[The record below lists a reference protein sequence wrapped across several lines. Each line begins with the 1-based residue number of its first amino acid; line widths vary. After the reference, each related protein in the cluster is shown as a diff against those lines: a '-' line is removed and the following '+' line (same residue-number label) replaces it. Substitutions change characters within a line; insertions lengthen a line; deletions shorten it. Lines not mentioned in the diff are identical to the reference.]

1 MAGSQKEFEL
11 LFRLKASLGS
21 NFNSTFK
28 GAIEQ
33 QKKLQDSLKSV
44 NSLQGKVDGYNKA
57 SNAISQQ
64 NEKLARLQTEH
75 QKTAQKI
82 QTHQQNAERLRA
94 KIEETGDATG
104 ELTAQLV
111 REENEVQKNTEK
123 LKSNESQIQRTRAS
137 IEQQKQQLD
146 RMGEELR
153 EAGVNTDNLE
163 EANGRLQRSYER
175 LQNSQQTIQ
184 RLNQAQQNINESI
197 SHTKTQLV
205 GTVGVMAAAGAAI
218 YNGPVKK
225 AAEFQEQMSTVQ
237 AISGATGDDLQ
248 LLSEKAKQMGA
259 TTKFTAKEAGEAME
273 YMAMAGWK
281 TKDMMGGIEGIMNLA
296 AASGEE
302 LAAVSD
308 IVTDV
313 MTAFGMTADGTTKVV
328 GKDGLVKEVSN
339 ATHFADILAQ
349 ASSNANTNVGM
360 MGETFKYVAPVA
372 GALGYTAEDTAALI
386 GLMAN
391 SGIKASQAGT
401 SLRKI
406 FLGLQGGVELTGDK
420 LGKWQIDVE
429 NTDGSMRK
437 LEDVTGDLRE
447 AFSHMTEAEKAA
459 NAEAIAGKTGM
470 SGLLAIVNAS
480 EADYQKLTES
490 IKGCDGAAKAM
501 ADTKLDNLNG
511 QITLMQSAW
520 DALQVELGEMLLPA
534 LTDLIKKATEVLGVV
549 TTFVQKN
556 PEMTKTIAKVVAGLM
571 AFRVGMLSLKLAG
584 LTGASGI
591 VSLLQKLM
599 GLRIGFLE
607 SAATG
612 TSFATKLKA
621 AGSGVLKY
629 FKGVGGA
636 LGGLFSGIAWK
647 ISAGFAGL
655 AGKLG
660 GVLTGTGSKLL
671 SLLLKPFVN
680 IGGAL
685 GGILSKVGGIIL
697 NSPLGSIGKVIAS
710 SFGKLGTLIAP
721 IGNVLKS
728 AFGPLGGLLKTA
740 LGPLGGI
747 AGKFLPI
754 IGVITTIIAVVQI
767 LRKNFDKVRE
777 AVRNIFGEK
786 GLTVFDNIVTVI
798 TNVGETIKG
807 VFSDGNIGAARD
819 KINEIFGEKG
829 VTVFDTFAGVF
840 QKIVTAAGQF
850 VNFVSQNIVPVIEDI
865 FELLSTEIIPG
876 IIDGIQEAAPQIMQ
890 IFQAIAD
897 FIAGIIPVIG
907 SFVAGLLPIISQIIS
922 FIQTNVLP
930 IIGSV
935 FNFIVSTVLPA
946 IASGVQ
952 QLGSIITTVLSAVL
966 PVVQTV
972 FITIWGIIQPIMQ
985 MILQVVQ
992 AVLPAVQAVFQSVF
1006 SAIGGI
1012 VSAFQQVLSGII
1024 QFITGVFT
1032 GNWSAAWEGI
1042 KSIFSG
1048 IWEGIKSVAM
1058 GVIDTI
1064 SSAVNGVISG
1074 ISKVK
1079 ETIGG
1084 TVGKVAGA
1092 LHIPGFAKGST
1103 NTPDTFIAGEN
1114 GPELITNAPGRT
1126 VYTAQQT
1133 QGILKAQNQAG
1144 SAAERITNTQGR
1156 IIYTAQQTRG
1166 ILKAQNQVRNTAAV
1180 RAAGEINIANN
1191 SAQENVPGVSA
1202 PELRSGTRQNS
1213 ITVTINNNPKIHVD
1227 GDKPGDLE
1235 EKLEE
1240 NNRRLLQQVKD
1251 LLDKLNDDE
1260 RRRVYV

>member
-123 LKSNESQIQRTRAS
+123 LRSNESQIQRTRAS
-137 IEQQKQQLD
+137 IEQQTQQLD

-175 LQNSQQTIQ
+175 LQNSQQTLQ

-197 SHTKTQLV
+197 SHTKTQLA
-205 GTVGVMAAAGAAI
+205 GTVGVMVAAGAAI

-281 TKDMMGGIEGIMNLA
+281 TKDMMGGIEGVMNLA

-308 IVTDV
+308 IVTDA
-313 MTAFGMTADGTTKVV
+313 MTAFGMAADGTTN
-328 GKDGLVKEVSN
+328 GVSN
-339 ATHFADILAQ
+339 ATHFADVLAQ

-372 GALGYTAEDTAALI
+372 GSLGYSLEDTATMI
-386 GLMAN
+386 GVMAN
-391 SGIKASQAGT
+391 SGIKASNAGT
-401 SLRKI
+401 ALRSIMTRLSTDAGASSKSLGALGILTEKLGVQFYDSEGKTRDLAKVIGETREAWKGLTQEEQNNYAKKI
-406 FLGLQGGVELTGDK
+406 AGQSGISGFLALMNAEQADFDK
-420 LGKWQIDVE
+420 L
-429 NTDGSMRK
+429 
-437 LEDVTGDLRE
+437 
-447 AFSHMTEAEKAA
+447 AA
-459 NAEAIAGKTGM
+459 SINNA
-470 SGLLAIVNAS
+470 
-480 EADYQKLTES
+480 
-490 IKGCDGAAKAM
+490 DGAAKAM

-520 DALQVELGEMLLPA
+520 DALQVELGEMLLPV

-599 GLRIGFLE
+599 ELRIGFLE
-607 SAATG
+607 SAAIS

-636 LGGLFSGIAWK
+636 LGGV
-647 ISAGFAGL
+647 L
-655 AGKLG
+655 AGA
-660 GVLTGTGSKLL
+660 GSKLL
-671 SLLLKPFVN
+671 SLLLKPFGN

-721 IGNVLKS
+721 IGNVLKT

-777 AVRNIFGEK
+777 AVGNIFGEK
-786 GLTVFDNIVTVI
+786 GLEIFDKIVAVI

-829 VTVFDTFAGVF
+829 VAVFDTFAGVF

-850 VNFVSQNIVPVIEDI
+850 VNFVSQNIVPVVEDI
-865 FELLSTEIIPG
+865 FNLLMTSVIPG
-876 IIDGIQEAAPQIMQ
+876 IISGIQAAAPVVMQ

-907 SFVAGLLPIISQIIS
+907 SFVAGLMPVISQIIS

-930 IIGSV
+930 IIGSI

-946 IASGVQ
+946 IVSGIQ

-972 FITIWGIIQPIMQ
+972 FTTIWNVIQPIMQ

-1006 SAIGGI
+1006 NTIGGI

-1048 IWEGIKSVAM
+1048 IWEGIKSIAT

-1064 SSAVNGVISG
+1064 SSAIKGVMDG
-1074 ISKVK
+1074 IGKVK

-1092 LHIPGFAKGST
+1092 LHIPGFAKGSK

-1133 QGILKAQNQAG
+1133 QGILKAQNLAG
-1144 SAAERITNTQGR
+1144 STAAAVQAAGVTNITN
-1156 IIYTAQQTRG
+1156 
-1166 ILKAQNQVRNTAAV
+1166 
-1180 RAAGEINIANN
+1180 NN
-1191 SAQENVPGVSA
+1191 APENVPGVSA
-1202 PELRSGTRQNS
+1202 PELRSTTGQSS
-1213 ITVTINNNPKIHVD
+1213 ITVTINNNPTIQVD

-1251 LLDKLNDDE
+1251 LLDKRDDDE
-1260 RRRVYV
+1260 RRSVYA

>member
-1 MAGSQKEFEL
+1 MAGSRKEFEL
-11 LFRLKASLGS
+11 LFKLKASLGS
-21 NFNSTFK
+21 DFNSTFK
-28 GAIEQ
+28 GAMET

-44 NSLQGKVDGYNKA
+44 NSLQGRVDGYSKA

-82 QTHQQNAERLRA
+82 QIHQQNAERLRA
-94 KIEETGDATG
+94 KIAETGDVTG

-123 LKSNESQIQRTRAS
+123 LKNNESQIRQTTAS
-137 IEQQKQQLD
+137 IERNEQALQQL
-146 RMGEELR
+146 GNELR

-175 LQNSQQTIQ
+175 LQNSQQTLQ
-184 RLNQAQQNINESI
+184 RLNQVQQNIGQSINE
-197 SHTKTQLV
+197 TKLKL
-205 GTVGVMAAAGAAI
+205 GATVGVMTAAGAAI

-225 AAEFQEQMSTVQ
+225 AAEFQEQMSTVKALMGEVGKDELP
-237 AISGATGDDLQ
+237 AITKVANEMGLNFKEGSNE
-248 LLSEKAKQMGA
+248 SETAMNILAAKAKEMGA
-259 TTKFTAKEAGEAME
+259 TTKFTAKEAGDAME
-273 YMAMAGWK
+273 YMAVAGWN
-281 TKDMMGGIEGIMNLA
+281 TQEVLGGVGGIMNLA
-296 AASGEE
+296 AAGGTE
-302 LAAVSD
+302 LGQTSD
-308 IVTDV
+308 IVTDSIENFGL
-313 MTAFGMTADGTTKVV
+313 TAADA
-328 GKDGLVKEVSN
+328 SY
-339 ATHFADILAQ
+339 FADVMAQ
-349 ASSNANTNVGM
+349 TMRKSNTDLLKL
-360 MGETFKYVAPVA
+360 GESYKYVSPVA
-372 GALGYTAEDTAALI
+372 KAMGYSVEDINVAL

-391 SGIKASQAGT
+391 SGIKASSGGT
-401 SLRKI
+401 ALRTLLTNMAKPTDNMAAAMADLGVSLDDGNGNMKSFHDVMLDLRKGFGSLKI
-406 FLGLQGGVELTGDK
+406 PEEEFQERLSSLNGALESGNITQKKYDKAIMGLMDK
-420 LGKWQIDVE
+420 AYG
-429 NTDGSMRK
+429 
-437 LEDVTGDLRE
+437 
-447 AFSHMTEAEKAA
+447 AEGAIKAQTA
-459 NAEAIAGKTGM
+459 ATLAGKEGM

-480 EADYQKLTES
+480 DETFNQLTYD
-490 IKGCDGAAKAM
+490 INNAKGAAEEM
-501 ADTKLDNLNG
+501 AATKLDNFNG
-511 QITLMQSAW
+511 QITLLQSAW
-520 DALQVELGEMLLPA
+520 DALQVELGEMLLPT
-534 LTDLIKKATEVLGVV
+534 LTKAAKGITDVIGKV
-549 TTFVQKN
+549 TDFVRAN
-556 PEMTKTIAKVVAGLM
+556 PEVVKTVAKAAAGFG
-571 AFRVGMLSLKLAG
+571 AFRVAMLSLKLAG
-584 LTGASGI
+584 LMGAKGI
-591 VSLLQKLM
+591 VQILTNLL
-599 GLRIGFLE
+599 GLRISFLE
-607 SAATG
+607 SAAAGNGFAARLMGLG
-612 TSFATKLKA
+612 TKIAGVGTKIKGIGAGVLAFIGKIAGVFMGPFLRPFATIGTKL
-621 AGSGVLKY
+621 
-629 FKGVGGA
+629 GA
-636 LGGLFSGIAWK
+636 L
-647 ISAGFAGL
+647 FA
-655 AGKLG
+655 
-660 GVLTGTGSKLL
+660 
-671 SLLLKPFVN
+671 P
-680 IGGAL
+680 
-685 GGILSKVGGIIL
+685 
-697 NSPLGSIGKVIAS
+697 IAS
-710 SFGKLGTLIAP
+710 
-721 IGNVLKS
+721 
-728 AFGPLGGLLKTA
+728 LLKTA

-747 AGKFLPI
+747 AGKFLPV
-754 IGVITTIIAVVQI
+754 IGVVTTIIAAVQI

-777 AVRNIFGEK
+777 AVGNIFGEK
-786 GLTVFDNIVTVI
+786 GLEIFDKIVAVI

-807 VFSDGNIGAARD
+807 VFTEGLNGAAEL
-819 KINEIFGEKG
+819 IGEKFG
-829 VTVFDTFAGVF
+829 VKGELVVLKFAEALI
-840 QKIVTAAGQF
+840 KIKNAAGQF
-850 VNFVSQNIVPVIEDI
+850 VNFVSQNIVPVVEDI
-865 FELLSTEIIPG
+865 FNLLMTSVIPG
-876 IIDGIQEAAPQIMQ
+876 IISGIQAAAPEVMQ

-907 SFVAGLLPIISQIIS
+907 SFVAGIMPVISQIIS
-922 FIQTNVLP
+922 FIQENVLP

-946 IASGVQ
+946 IAGGVQ

-972 FITIWGIIQPIMQ
+972 FTTIWGIIQPIMQ

-1092 LHIPGFAKGST
+1092 LHIPGFARGST

-1133 QGILKAQNQAG
+1133 RGILKAQNQAG
-1144 SAAERITNTQGR
+1144 SAAERVANMPGR
-1156 IIYTAQQTRG
+1156 TIYTARQTRG
-1166 ILKAQNQVRNTAAV
+1166 ILKAQNQVRNAAAV
-1180 RAAGEINIANN
+1180 QAAGEINITNN
-1191 SAQENVPGVSA
+1191 SVPENVPGVSA
-1202 PELRSGTRQNS
+1202 PELRGGTRQGS
-1213 ITVTINNNPKIHVD
+1213 VTVTINSNPTIHVD

-1260 RRRVYV
+1260 RRCVYA

>member
-94 KIEETGDATG
+94 KIEETGDTTG

-137 IEQQKQQLD
+137 IEQQTQQLD

-237 AISGATGDDLQ
+237 AISGATGDDLK
-248 LLSEKAKQMGA
+248 LLSEKAKEMGA
-259 TTKFTAKEAGEAME
+259 TTKFTAKEAGQAME

-281 TKDMMGGIEGIMNLA
+281 TKDMMGGIEGVMNLA

-308 IVTDV
+308 IVTDA
-313 MTAFGMTADGTTKVV
+313 MTAFGMAADGTTN
-328 GKDGLVKEVSN
+328 GVSN
-339 ATHFADILAQ
+339 ATHFADVLAQ
-349 ASSNANTNVGM
+349 ASSNANTNVSM

-372 GALGYTAEDTAALI
+372 GSLGYSLEDTATMI
-386 GLMAN
+386 GVMAN
-391 SGIKASQAGT
+391 SGIKASNAGT
-401 SLRKI
+401 ALRSIMTRLSTDAGASSKSLGALGILTEKLGVQFYDSEGKTRDLAKVIGETREAWKGLTQEEQNNYAKKI
-406 FLGLQGGVELTGDK
+406 AGQSGISGFLALMNAEQADFDK
-420 LGKWQIDVE
+420 L
-429 NTDGSMRK
+429 
-437 LEDVTGDLRE
+437 
-447 AFSHMTEAEKAA
+447 A
-459 NAEAIAGKTGM
+459 
-470 SGLLAIVNAS
+470 
-480 EADYQKLTES
+480 ES
-490 IKGCDGAAKAM
+490 INNADGAAKAM

-520 DALQVELGEMLLPA
+520 DALQVELGEMLLPV

-556 PEMTKTIAKVVAGLM
+556 PEMTKTVAKVVAGLM

-636 LGGLFSGIAWK
+636 LGGLGSAIRNIFSSSAIFQKVGGLFSGIAGK
-647 ISAGFAGL
+647 MSAGFAGL

-671 SLLLKPFVN
+671 SLLLKPFGN

-685 GGILSKVGGIIL
+685 GGILSKVGGVIL

-754 IGVITTIIAVVQI
+754 IGIITTIIAVVQI

-777 AVRNIFGEK
+777 AVGNIFGEK
-786 GLTVFDNIVTVI
+786 GLEIFDKIVAVI

-829 VTVFDTFAGVF
+829 VAVFDTFAGVF

-850 VNFVSQNIVPVIEDI
+850 VGFVTTHIVPVVEQLFNVLIT
-865 FELLSTEIIPG
+865 SVIPG
-876 IIDGIQEAAPQIMQ
+876 IISGIQAAAPVVMQ

-907 SFVAGLLPIISQIIS
+907 SFIAGIMPIISEVIT
-922 FIQTNVLP
+922 FIQTYVFP
-930 IIGSV
+930 IISEV
-935 FNFIVSTVLPA
+935 FNFIVSTVLPL
-946 IASGVQ
+946 IVQGIQ

-966 PVVQTV
+966 PVVQTI
-972 FITIWGIIQPIMQ
+972 FTTIWGIIQPIMQ

-1048 IWEGIKSVAM
+1048 IWEGIKSIAT

-1064 SSAVNGVISG
+1064 SSAIKGVMDG

-1092 LHIPGFAKGST
+1092 LHIPGFAKGSK

-1133 QGILKAQNQAG
+1133 QGILKAQNLTGSTAAAVQAAG
-1144 SAAERITNTQGR
+1144 VTNITN
-1156 IIYTAQQTRG
+1156 
-1166 ILKAQNQVRNTAAV
+1166 
-1180 RAAGEINIANN
+1180 NN
-1191 SAQENVPGVSA
+1191 APENVPGVSA
-1202 PELRSGTRQNS
+1202 PELRSTTGQRNV
-1213 ITVTINNNPKIHVD
+1213 TVTINNNPTIHVD

-1251 LLDKLNDDE
+1251 LLDKRDDDE
-1260 RRRVYV
+1260 RRSVYA

>member
-137 IEQQKQQLD
+137 IEQQTQQLD

-281 TKDMMGGIEGIMNLA
+281 TKDMLGGVEGVMNLA

-308 IVTDV
+308 IVTDA
-313 MTAFGMTADGTTKVV
+313 MTAFGLAADGTTN
-328 GKDGLVKEVSN
+328 GVSN
-339 ATHFADILAQ
+339 ATHFADVLAQ

-372 GALGYTAEDTAALI
+372 GSLGYSLEDTATMI
-386 GLMAN
+386 GVMAN
-391 SGIKASQAGT
+391 SGIKASNAGT
-401 SLRKI
+401 ALRSIMTRLSTDAGASSKSLGALGILTEKLGVQFYDSEGKTRDLAKVIGETREAWKGLTQEEQNNYAKKI
-406 FLGLQGGVELTGDK
+406 AGQSGISGFLALMNAEQADFDK
-420 LGKWQIDVE
+420 L
-429 NTDGSMRK
+429 
-437 LEDVTGDLRE
+437 
-447 AFSHMTEAEKAA
+447 AA
-459 NAEAIAGKTGM
+459 SINNA
-470 SGLLAIVNAS
+470 
-480 EADYQKLTES
+480 
-490 IKGCDGAAKAM
+490 DGAAKAM

-520 DALQVELGEMLLPA
+520 DALQVELGEMLLPV

-599 GLRIGFLE
+599 SLRIGFLE

-636 LGGLFSGIAWK
+636 LGGLGSAIGNIFSSSAIFQKVGGLFSGIAGK
-647 ISAGFAGL
+647 MSAGFAGL

-660 GVLTGTGSKLL
+660 GVLMGTGSKLL
-671 SLLLKPFVN
+671 SLLLKPFGN

-685 GGILSKVGGIIL
+685 GGILSKVGGVIL

-754 IGVITTIIAVVQI
+754 IGIITTIIAVVQI

-777 AVRNIFGEK
+777 AVGNIFGEK
-786 GLTVFDNIVTVI
+786 GLEIFDKIVAVI

-829 VTVFDTFAGVF
+829 VAVFDTFAGVF

-850 VNFVSQNIVPVIEDI
+850 VDFVTTHIVPVVEQLFNVLIT
-865 FELLSTEIIPG
+865 SVIPG
-876 IIDGIQEAAPQIMQ
+876 IISGIQAAAPVVMQ

-907 SFVAGLLPIISQIIS
+907 SFIAGIMPIISEVIT
-922 FIQTNVLP
+922 FIQTYVFP
-930 IIGSV
+930 IISEV
-935 FNFIVSTVLPA
+935 FNFIVSTVLPL
-946 IASGVQ
+946 IVQGIQ

-972 FITIWGIIQPIMQ
+972 FTTIWNIIQPILAQ
-985 MILQVVQ
+985 ILSTVQ
-992 AVLPAVQAVFQSVF
+992 AVLPAVLSVFQSVF
-1006 SAIGGI
+1006 NAIGGVI
-1012 VSAFQQVLSGII
+1012 SAAQQIFNGLI

-1032 GNWSAAWEGI
+1032 GNWSAAWEGV

-1048 IWEGIKSVAM
+1048 IWNGIKSICT
-1058 GVIDTI
+1058 GVINGI
-1064 SSAVNGVISG
+1064 VGAVNVVIRGLNSLKVPDWVPGIGGKG
-1074 ISKVK
+1074 IS
-1079 ETIGG
+1079 
-1084 TVGKVAGA
+1084 
-1092 LHIPGFAKGST
+1092 IPEIPQLAKGSK
-1103 NTPDTFIAGEN
+1103 NTPQTFIAGEK

-1126 VYTAQQT
+1126 VFTAQQT
-1133 QGILKAQNQAG
+1133 KDIFNAQN
-1144 SAAERITNTQGR
+1144 AA
-1156 IIYTAQQTRG
+1156 A
-1166 ILKAQNQVRNTAAV
+1166 NTAAAV
-1180 RAAGEINIANN
+1180 TNITNN
-1191 SAQENVPGVSA
+1191 NAPENVPGVSA
-1202 PELRSGTRQNS
+1202 PELKSTTGQRSV
-1213 ITVTINNNPKIHVD
+1213 TVTINNNPTIHVD

-1251 LLDKLNDDE
+1251 LLDKRDDDE
-1260 RRRVYV
+1260 RRSVYA